1 MIPQRPSRLSVT
13 LLRLVLSPQDLET
26 VLGDIEEEALARSHQ
41 GRLTVAGRL
50 SVEWLALRYLMAC
63 LGAGMNESVRSF
75 GRIVRSA
82 FWSLVAAPATS
93 LPMFAILTVGLA
105 AAIVTYSVVDAVVFK
120 PLPFPDSNQLV
131 VVTEHDP
138 ASPWETASLSA
149 FEVRGLSRVNA
160 FGALAGVHRTQV
172 TIDQGARPTVVA
184 ANVDASLFQVLGIAP
199 IAGRV
204 LTADDQRPGHGNV
217 VVIGYGLWRR
227 LFDGSPS
234 AVGQVLPIV
243 AGDTTMTG
251 PVIVGVMPEGFA
263 YPLSEGRRAE
273 LWRPFV
279 MHDDERDGVNDGH
292 YLQSVARMRR
302 DTSLRLAQNQLDA
315 ATPSM
320 TAPGQHQGGVTFR
333 ATPLDE
339 SLAGDVGGWMR
350 LAFWAVV
357 IMVLSVCANVANL
370 HLARSTRRVR
380 ELAIRLALGATRRHI
395 VTSLLVESM
404 LVSIAATAA
413 ALLIALWGVDAA
425 RAALPEAI
433 SRADEIALNRRVLV
447 AASLSAFG
455 AGLLAGLVP
464 AWLVS
469 RHELVTK
476 MRLGASLTHARSPW
490 RSALIVGQMALVMVL
505 LVSTTF
511 VVLSFVRVV
520 SADLGFS
527 RENLLVLSGQAVTQD
542 GIPTTTQRLRGLPG
556 VVSVAAVQN
565 GSPPLIAAGFD
576 GGASGMRIRRG
587 GSSET
592 VSLQAEFRR
601 VSPDY
606 FAVAGIALLRGHL
619 PRAAPSSLP
628 PVVIDEAVAAAL
640 FGGRD
645 PLGQE
650 VLLDRARVVTGV
662 AARIRSNGPEGRV
675 PLQVYLPLNEQRGAD
690 FVVRVSTPPDTAA
703 AVVRRALV
711 ANDAGGDVNVLR
723 VLRVEDAFRNITAGR
738 RLNAGIMSFFGLIA
752 LLVGAAGVYGVVT
765 SMITQERRDI
775 GVRIALGA
783 TAGRV
788 TRDVLSRTSR
798 HLAVSAAI
806 GIPCA
811 WWVTRGLSSLLFEVQ
826 ASDVSPY
833 MIALAIVSASGIAAA
848 WVPARRASRLDP
860 LVALRAE

>member
-1 MIPQRPSRLSVT
+1 M
-13 LLRLVLSPQDLET
+13 
-26 VLGDIEEEALARSHQ
+26 
-41 GRLTVAGRL
+41 
-50 SVEWLALRYLMAC
+50 
-63 LGAGMNESVRSF
+63 
-75 GRIVRSA
+75 RSA
-82 FWSLVAAPATS
+82 FWSLLAAPATS

-105 AAIVTYSVVDAVVFK
+105 AAIVTYSVVDAVVFR
-120 PLPFPDSNQLV
+120 PLPFPDSDQLV

-149 FEVRGLSRVNA
+149 FEVLSLTRVAA
-160 FGALAGVHRTQV
+160 FTVLAGVHRTQV
-172 TIDQGARPTVVA
+172 TIDQGARPTVIA
-184 ANVDASLFQVLGIAP
+184 ANVDASLFQVLGISP

-204 LTADDQRPGHGNV
+204 LTADDQKPGHSNV
-217 VVIGYGLWRR
+217 VVIGYGLWKR

-234 AVGQVLPIV
+234 ALGQVLPV
-243 AGDTTMTG
+243 VGSGAGITG
-251 PVIVGVMPEGFA
+251 PVIVGIMPEGFA
-263 YPLSEGRRAE
+263 YPLSEGRPAE

-279 MHDDERDGVNDGH
+279 MQDDERDGVNDGH
-292 YLQSVARMRR
+292 YLQSVARMRGG
-302 DTSLRLAQNQLDA
+302 TSIRAAQAQLHA
-315 ATPSM
+315 EMPSL
-320 TAPGQHQGGVTFR
+320 TAPGPHHAGVTFT
-333 ATPLDE
+333 ATPLGE
-339 SLAGDVGGWMR
+339 ALAGDVGGWMR

-380 ELAIRLALGATRRHI
+380 EFAIRLALGATRRHI

-425 RAALPEAI
+425 RLALPEAI

-447 AASLSAFG
+447 ATSLSAFG

-464 AWLVS
+464 AWLSS
-469 RHELVTK
+469 RTELVTK
-476 MRLGASLTHARSPW
+476 MRMGASLTQARSFW
-490 RSALIVGQMALVMVL
+490 RSALIVGQMALVLVL

-511 VVLSFVRVV
+511 VVVSFVRVV

-527 RENLLVLSGQAVTQD
+527 RQNLLVLSGQAVTQD
-542 GIPTTTQRLRGLPG
+542 GIPNTTQRLRGLPG

-576 GGASGMRIRRG
+576 GGASGMRVRRV
-587 GSSET
+587 GSPESA
-592 VSLQAEFRR
+592 SLQAEFRR
-601 VSPDY
+601 VSTDY
-606 FAVAGIALLRGHL
+606 FAVAGITLVRGHM
-619 PRAAPSSLP
+619 PQAAVSSPP

-645 PLGQE
+645 PVGQE

-690 FVVRVSTPPDTAA
+690 FVVRASAPAETAA
-703 AVVRRALV
+703 AVIRRALV
-711 ANDAGGDVNVLR
+711 ANDANGDENVLR
-723 VLRVEDAFRNITAGR
+723 ILRVDDAFRNITAGR
-738 RLNAGIMSFFGLIA
+738 RLNAGIMSVFGVVA
-752 LLVGAAGVYGVVT
+752 LLVGAAGVYGVIT
-765 SMITQERRDI
+765 STIAQERRDI

-783 TAGRV
+783 TGGRV
-788 TRDVLSRTSR
+788 TRDVLWRTSR

-806 GIPCA
+806 GMPMA
-811 WWVTRGLSSLLFEVQ
+811 GWVTRRLASLLFEVQ
-826 ASDVSPY
+826 ASDLSPY
-833 MIALAIVSASGIAAA
+833 LIALAIVSASGLAAA

>member
-1 MIPQRPSRLSVT
+1 MSVA
-13 LLRLVLSPQDLET
+13 LLRLVLSPQGVEA
-26 VLGDIEEEALARSHQ
+26 VLGDIEEEALARNHQ
-41 GRLTVAGRL
+41 ASPPSLVVRLW
-50 SVEWLALRYLMAC
+50 VEWLTLRYLTVC
-63 LGAGMNESVRSF
+63 LAGGLNESVRSF

-204 LTADDQRPGHGNV
+204 LTADDQRPGHSNV

-234 AVGQVLPIV
+234 AVGQVLRIV

-333 ATPLDE
+333 VTPLDE

-404 LVSIAATAA
+404 IISIAATAA
-413 ALLIALWGVDAA
+413 ALLIALWGVDVA

-464 AWLVS
+464 AWLAS

-476 MRLGASLTHARSPW
+476 MRLGASLTQARSLW
-490 RSALIVGQMALVMVL
+490 RSALIVGQMALVTVL

-511 VVLSFVRVV
+511 VVLSFGRVV

-527 RENLLVLSGQAVTQD
+527 RQNLLVLTGQAVRND
-542 GIPTTTQRLRGLPG
+542 GIADTRQRLRGLPG

-576 GGASGMRIRRG
+576 GAASGMSVRPANSPDSPG
-587 GSSET
+587 L
-592 VSLQAEFRR
+592 VAEFRR
-601 VSPDY
+601 VSTDY
-606 FAVAGIALLRGHL
+606 FAVAGITLVRGHPPQAGL
-619 PRAAPSSLP
+619 GPLP

-645 PLGQE
+645 PVGQE
-650 VLLDRARVVTGV
+650 VRLDRLRVVTGV

-675 PLQVYLPLNEQRGAD
+675 PLQVYLPLDERRGAD
-690 FVVRVSTPPDTAA
+690 FVVRVSAPVETVATAI
-703 AVVRRALV
+703 RRALV
-711 ANDAGGDVNVLR
+711 AGGDDGVNVLR
-723 VLRVEDAFRNITAGR
+723 ILRVEDAFRNITAGR

-752 LLVGAAGVYGVVT
+752 LLVGAAGVYGVIT
-765 SMITQERRDI
+765 SMIAQERRDI

-811 WWVTRGLSSLLFEVQ
+811 WWVTRGLASLLFEVQ

-833 MIALAIVSASGIAAA
+833 LIALAIVSISGIAAA
-848 WVPARRASRLDP
+848 WVPARRASQLDP